1 MKVTL
6 DAASTN
12 KHSITVRHPPNK
24 KVILAPGDTLHL
36 TIDKLDDLRIAD
48 QRAEDT
54 LLITYE
60 A

>member
-6 DAASTN
+6 EASSAN
-12 KHSITVRHPPNK
+12 KHTITVRYPPNK
-24 KVILAPGDTLHL
+24 KVIMSPGDTLHL
-36 TIDKLDDLRIAD
+36 TLDKLDDLRIAD

-54 LLITYE
+54 LLISYE